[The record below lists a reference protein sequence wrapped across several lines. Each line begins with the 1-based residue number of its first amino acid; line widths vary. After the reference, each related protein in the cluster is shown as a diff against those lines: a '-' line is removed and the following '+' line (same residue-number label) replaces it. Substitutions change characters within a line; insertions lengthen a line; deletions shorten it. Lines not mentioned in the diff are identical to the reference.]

1 MSLFAAVVA
10 EVSTMLTPVI
20 AAVLSVATMVISVLV
35 VLFGVYVILEVVAG
49 EHARNRKLRDAERK
63 IYDKVARREAREWVR
78 EHNEW
83 ERTPYEINDWNIEGF
98 EDD

>member
-1 MSLFAAVVA
+1 MFAAVVA

-35 VLFGVYVILEVVAG
+35 VVFGVYVILEIVAG
-49 EHARNRKLRDAERK
+49 EHAKNKKLRDAEQKLHDKAARK
-63 IYDKVARREAREWVR
+63 EAREWVR
-78 EHNEW
+78 EHNAW
-83 ERTPYEINDWNIEGF
+83 ERTHYETNDWNIEGF